1 MVIYGLRYKTK
12 EMENRT
18 KSKIYNKILLK
29 LSDEYATF
37 DCKKDK
43 IRMEKKLV

>member
-1 MVIYGLRYKTK
+1 MVIYGQRYKTK
-12 EMENRT
+12 EMENKT

-37 DCKKDK
+37 DCKNDK
-43 IRMEKKLV
+43 IRMEQEFV